1 MYQRKIRSYILRAG
15 RMSKGQKEARLKLA
29 HKYLIDFRGDEPVSF
44 ASIFG
49 NKNPIV
55 LEIGFGMG
63 DTTFEIAK
71 NNTDTN
77 YIGIE
82 VHPPGVGRLLK
93 LCESEAL
100 TNVRVIERDAT
111 EVIPKMFDDG
121 SLAGIHIFF
130 PDPWPKKRHHKRRLI
145 NKEFVDLIATTLQEE
160 GYLHVATD
168 WEDYANETLNI
179 LDQNPV
185 LRNTSDAF
193 TARPGYRPMTKFERR
208 VINRGHEVFDIVFRK
223 ISSV

>member
-1 MYQRKIRSYILRAG
+1 
-15 RMSKGQKEARLKLA
+15 MSKGQKEARLKLA
-29 HKYLIDFRGDEPVSF
+29 HKYLIDFREDEAVSF

-49 NKNPIV
+49 NQHPTV

-82 VHPPGVGRLLK
+82 VHPPGVGRLLN

-111 EVIPKMFDDG
+111 EVIPKIVAHG
-121 SLAGIHIFF
+121 SLAGVHIFF

-145 NKEFVDLIATTLQEE
+145 NRGFVDMIATTLQEG
-160 GYLHVATD
+160 GYLHIATD
-168 WEDYANETLNI
+168 WEDYATETLNI
-179 LDQNPV
+179 LEKNPI
-185 LRNTSDAF
+185 LKNTSDTF
-193 TARPGYRPMTKFERR
+193 TARPDYRPITKFERR
-208 VINRGHEVFDIVFRK
+208 GINLGHNVFDLVFRK
-223 ISSV
+223 ISSI

>member
-1 MYQRKIRSYILRAG
+1 
-15 RMSKGQKEARLKLA
+15 MSKGQKEARLKLA
-29 HKYLIDFRGDEPVSF
+29 HKYLIDFRSDEAVSF

-49 NKNPIV
+49 NQHPTV

-82 VHPPGVGRLLK
+82 VHPPGVGRLLN

-111 EVIPKMFDDG
+111 EVIPKIFAHG
-121 SLAGIHIFF
+121 SLAGVHIFF

-145 NKEFVDLIATTLQEE
+145 NKEFVDIIATTLQEG

-168 WEDYANETLNI
+168 WEDYATETLNI
-179 LDQNPV
+179 LEQNPN
-185 LRNTSDAF
+185 LQNTSDAF
-193 TARPGYRPMTKFERR
+193 TARPDYRPITKFERR
-208 VINRGHEVFDIVFRK
+208 GINLGHNVFDIVFRK
-223 ISSV
+223 ISSI

>member
-93 LCESEAL
+93 LCESESL

-145 NKEFVDLIATTLQEE
+145 NKGFVDMIATTLQEE

-168 WEDYANETLNI
+168 WEDYATETLKI
-179 LDQNPV
+179 LEQNSV
-185 LRNTSDAF
+185 LQNTSHAF
-193 TARPGYRPMTKFERR
+193 TARPDYRPTTKFERR
-208 VINRGHEVFDIVFRK
+208 GINLGHNVFDIVFRK
-223 ISSV
+223 ISSI

>member
-29 HKYLIDFRGDEPVSF
+29 HKYLIDFRGDKPVSF

-49 NKNPIV
+49 NKNPTV

-63 DTTFEIAK
+63 DTTFEIARD
-71 NNTDTN
+71 NTDTN
-77 YIGIE
+77 YVGIE
-82 VHPPGVGRLLK
+82 VHPPGVGRLLN
-93 LCESEAL
+93 LCEAEAI

-111 EVIPKMFDDG
+111 EVIPKMFDRG
-121 SLAGIHIFF
+121 SLAGVHVFF

-145 NKEFVDLIATTLQEE
+145 NKEFVDTIATTLQEG

-168 WEDYANETLNI
+168 WEDYATETLDI
-179 LDQNPV
+179 LEQNPI
-185 LRNTSDAF
+185 LQNISEAF
-193 TARPGYRPMTKFERR
+193 TVRPDYRPVTKFERR
-208 VINRGHEVFDIVFRK
+208 GINLGHNVFDIIFRK
-223 ISSV
+223 ISSI

>member
-1 MYQRKIRSYILRAG
+1 
-15 RMSKGQKEARLKLA
+15 MSEGQKEARLKLA
-29 HKYLIDFRGDEPVSF
+29 HKYLIDFRADEPVNF

-49 NKNPIV
+49 NQHPTV

-82 VHPPGVGRLLK
+82 VHPPGVGRLLN

-111 EVIPKMFDDG
+111 EVIPKMFAHA
-121 SLAGIHIFF
+121 SLAGVHIFF

-145 NKEFVDLIATTLQEE
+145 NKEFVDMIAPTLQEG

-179 LDQNPV
+179 LEKNPN
-185 LRNTSDAF
+185 LQNTSDAF
-193 TARPGYRPMTKFERR
+193 TARPDYRPMTKFERR
-208 VINRGHEVFDIVFRK
+208 GINLGHNVFDIVFRR
-223 ISSV
+223 ISSI

>member
-71 NNTDTN
+71 NNTNTN

-145 NKEFVDLIATTLQEE
+145 NKEFVDLIATTLKEE

-208 VINRGHEVFDIVFRK
+208 GINLGHEVFDIVFRK